1 MAKRHITLNESALY
15 GIIERSIKKVLS
27 EGNFDR
33 TNAMNRWAMNSDTLE
48 DYDNERKYKDA
59 SLKLS
64 GDLAQMRHPQA
75 TPSNALYCDDEPEH
89 NKSLA
94 SATYA
99 RHGYIDDN
107 IVSEAVT
114 KSIRKVLSEG
124 IYDYPDGID
133 HIILLSEND
142 RELYEWYDQMYK
154 MLLKKALKGTELS
167 VDTLANSSMMKKY
180 QQACF
185 RKYKSE
191 QAAEGMMIPDAP
203 YQFRKYVSEKLI
215 TDVHY
220 DAESRM
226 GNRDKED
233 MFGAENV

>member
-1 MAKRHITLNESALY
+1 MNKKRIRLTESDLHR
-15 GIIERSIKKVLS
+15 IVKESVEKVLK
-27 EGNFDR
+27 EGKVVNNKPYFLSR
-33 TNAMNRWAMNSDTLE
+33 E
-48 DYDNERKYKDA
+48 HFNER
-59 SLKLS
+59 
-64 GDLAQMRHPQA
+64 P
-75 TPSNALYCDDEPEH
+75 
-89 NKSLA
+89 
-94 SATYA
+94 
-99 RHGYIDDN
+99 DDN

-114 KSIRKVLSEG
+114 KSIRKVLREG

-142 RELYEWYDQMYK
+142 RELYKWYEQMYN

-167 VDTLANSSMMKKY
+167 VDILANSSMMKKY

-191 QAAEGMMIPDAP
+191 QAAEGMMNPDAP